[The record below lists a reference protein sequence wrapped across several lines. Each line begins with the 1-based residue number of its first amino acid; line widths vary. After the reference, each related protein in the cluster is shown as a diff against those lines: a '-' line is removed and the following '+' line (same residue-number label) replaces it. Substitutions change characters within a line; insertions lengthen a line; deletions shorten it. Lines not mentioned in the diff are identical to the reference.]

1 MTHVPYNELEI
12 HSEQKLSRSRRQ
24 LKVEKYVG
32 SASRSGKRDYSSSR
46 KLAEYQKPLLA
57 MLLAELIS
65 GWAALYYSMGLQ
77 VRNHSITM
85 KRMLIGW
92 RMLEGDVPRDW
103 LLVLGSAVLLSSNR
117 LLVLWFSLRGQSVS
131 LALTFWQVMCD
142 CFWRSHTPKWI
153 SASTGST
160 DIV

>member
-65 GWAALYYSMGLQ
+65 G
-77 VRNHSITM
+77 
-85 KRMLIGW
+85 
-92 RMLEGDVPRDW
+92 
-103 LLVLGSAVLLSSNR
+103 
-117 LLVLWFSLRGQSVS
+117 
-131 LALTFWQVMCD
+131 
-142 CFWRSHTPKWI
+142 
-153 SASTGST
+153 
-160 DIV
+160 